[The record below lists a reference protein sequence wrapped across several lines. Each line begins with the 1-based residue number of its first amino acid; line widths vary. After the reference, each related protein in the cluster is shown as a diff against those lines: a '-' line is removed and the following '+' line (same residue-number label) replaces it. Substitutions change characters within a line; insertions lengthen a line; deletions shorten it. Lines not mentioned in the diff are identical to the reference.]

1 MKTETIEV
9 EETAPAGLGSGMPEG
24 SKKQE
29 ETKKSESKEGI
40 VGEPEVKQ
48 EKKTATKSDIDD
60 IPVKPPPTTTITS
73 DEVSF
78 VYFFAGVDLYLGFH
92 FHAVRP

>member
-9 EETAPAGLGSGMPEG
+9 EETAPAGPGSCLPEG

-60 IPVKPPPTTTITS
+60 IPVKPPPTTAITS
-73 DEVSF
+73 DEASRSLQFSF
-78 VYFFAGVDLYLGFH
+78 VYFFAG
-92 FHAVRP
+92 